1 MSSLVG
7 RGDAPLCPDAVVLCW
22 NDDSLGT
29 QERYPGLRLLLVAI
43 GESGTE
49 RSVRARV
56 WARVPR
62 PLDLE
67 FSLAF
72 GHQCGFGLDS
82 QSNQPCA

>member
-1 MSSLVG
+1 MMSSLVG
-7 RGDAPLCPDAVVLCW
+7 RGDAPLCPDVVLHCW
-22 NDDSLGT
+22 TDVSLGT
-29 QERYPGLRLLLVAI
+29 CERFPGLRLLLVAI

-72 GHQCGFGLDS
+72 GHH
-82 QSNQPCA
+82 CAFWVGRDA